1 MSEIPTA
8 GWSRINTHPYRRN
21 GERLS
26 DQWTRMRSVSQ
37 GEEPAE

>member
-8 GWSRINTHPYRRN
+8 GWSRINTHPYRRI
-21 GERLS
+21 GELLS
-26 DQWTRMRSVSQ
+26 DQWTGMRAASQ